1 MSFKEQL
8 EEDLH
13 AVFFNPAEFGEQVE
27 LAGHEGVPC
36 VYEPLE
42 MEMPLSSDGRSAVS
56 YEGVTIYVAANNKQK
71 KKKTG
76 RTTTFRNERWYVLSA
91 DAHEHMRT
99 IRLNSERS

>member
-42 MEMPLSSDGRSAVS
+42 LTVS
-56 YEGVTIYVAANNKQK
+56 YEGVTIYVAAADVPDEL
-71 KKKTG
+71 
-76 RTTTFRNERWYVLSA
+76 RPHRETTFRGQRWFVLESSSG
-91 DAHEHMRT
+91 ETMRT
-99 IRLNSERS
+99 IRLYRERT

>member
-1 MSFKEQL
+1 MSFKAQL

-42 MEMPLSSDGRSAVS
+42 LTPSEGHDRPAVS
-56 YEGVTIYVAANNKQK
+56 YEGVTIYVAAADVP
-71 KKKTG
+71 
-76 RTTTFRNERWYVLSA
+76 RSEERRVGK
-91 DAHEHMRT
+91 EC
-99 IRLNSERS
+99 RSRWSPYH

>member
-42 MEMPLSSDGRSAVS
+42 LTPSEGNDRPAVS
-56 YEGVTIYVAANNKQK
+56 YEGVTIYVAAADVP
-71 KKKTG
+71 G
-76 RTTTFRNERWYVLSA
+76 ELRPHRETTFRGQRWFVLESSSR
-91 DAHEHMRT
+91 ETMRT
-99 IRLNSERS
+99 IRLYRERA

>member
-1 MSFKEQL
+1 MTFKAQL
-8 EEDLH
+8 EKDLH
-13 AVFFNPAEFGEQVE
+13 LVFFDPAEFGEQVE

-42 MEMPLSSDGRSAVS
+42 MEMPSGSDGRDAVS
-56 YEGVTIYVAANNKQK
+56 YEGVTIYVAAVDVPDELL
-71 KKKTG
+71 TG

-99 IRLNSERS
+99 IRLYRERS

>member
-42 MEMPLSSDGRSAVS
+42 LTPSEGNDRPAVS
-56 YEGVTIYVAANNKQK
+56 YVAAADVP
-71 KKKTG
+71 G
-76 RTTTFRNERWYVLSA
+76 ELRPHRETTFRGQRWFVLESSSG
-91 DAHEHMRT
+91 ETMRT
-99 IRLNSERS
+99 IRLYRERA